1 MKINYL
7 AGGCYWGVEK
17 YISSI
22 KGVLETT
29 VGFANGDTAHPT
41 YEQVRYENTGHAPEK
56 T

>member
-22 KGVLETT
+22 KGVLETM